1 MFEIRQKWIV
11 TKDGASDAGWSWVE
25 ENDVFEVESVQHNG
39 ETAALISDYQDFISA
54 DWETDVEEF
63 KLLVPYIE
71 TDLEA

>member
-1 MFEIRQKWIV
+1 MFRVTDKYIV
-11 TKDGASDAGWSWVE
+11 TKDGASDAGWPWIK
-25 ENDVFEVESVQHNG
+25 ENDVLEVESALAYGGVAHLI
-39 ETAALISDYQDFISA
+39 TADGSFISA